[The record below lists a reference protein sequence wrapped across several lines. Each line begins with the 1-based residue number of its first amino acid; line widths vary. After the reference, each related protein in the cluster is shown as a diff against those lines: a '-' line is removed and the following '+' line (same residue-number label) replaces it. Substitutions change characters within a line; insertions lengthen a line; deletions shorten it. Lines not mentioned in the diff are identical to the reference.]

1 MDHGTIPFV
10 CEIQPNIVLV
20 MCFVK
25 GNKEGALLSEI
36 VRGRTFRIDLNHSEN
51 VGNGEDQRSEKSG

>member
-1 MDHGTIPFV
+1 MDHGTILFV

-36 VRGRTFRIDLNHSEN
+36 VRGRTFRIDLNHSE
-51 VGNGEDQRSEKSG
+51 